1 MKAVIKEKDHDLDQI
16 TKIKE
21 KLARER
27 DSMSDVI
34 RQEFADRLVTTE
46 DENKR
51 LKNDMSE
58 LKAKNRLEI
67 ERITRDK
74 EEEMNE
80 VHKRVKQALVKKE
93 EVVAQ
98 IRVKYEAAEK
108 RADHLESLLE
118 TLRKQNTPGKHK

>member
-1 MKAVIKEKDHDLDQI
+1 MKSVLKEKDHDLDQI
-16 TKIKE
+16 TKVKE
-21 KLARER
+21 KLTRER

-34 RQEFADRLVTTE
+34 RQEFADKLVSTD

-51 LKNDMSE
+51 LKNEMSE

-67 ERITRDK
+67 DRITRDK
-74 EEEMNE
+74 EEEMAE

-93 EVVAQ
+93 EIVSQ

-118 TLRKQNTPGKHK
+118 SLRKQNAPKHK

>member
-1 MKAVIKEKDHDLDQI
+1 MIKERDRDLEQI
-16 TKIKE
+16 SKMKE
-21 KLARER
+21 KLTRER

-34 RQEFADRLVTTE
+34 RQEFADRLVSTE

-51 LKNDMSE
+51 LKSEMSE

-67 ERITRDK
+67 DRFTRDK
-74 EEEMNE
+74 EEEMAE

-93 EVVAQ
+93 EIVSQ
-98 IRVKYEAAEK
+98 TRSKYEAAEK

-118 TLRKQNTPGKHK
+118 SIRKQNTGSKNK

>member
-1 MKAVIKEKDHDLDQI
+1 MLKEKDHDLDQI
-16 TKIKE
+16 TKVKE
-21 KLARER
+21 KLTRER

-34 RQEFADRLVTTE
+34 RQEFADRLVATE

-51 LKNDMSE
+51 LKNEMSE

-67 ERITRDK
+67 DRITRDK
-74 EEEMNE
+74 EEEMAE

-93 EVVAQ
+93 EIVSQ
-98 IRVKYEAAEK
+98 IRSKYEAAEK

-118 TLRKQNTPGKHK
+118 SLRKQNTSKHK

>member
-1 MKAVIKEKDHDLDQI
+1 MIKERDRDLEQI
-16 TKIKE
+16 SKVKE
-21 KLARER
+21 KLTRER

-34 RQEFADRLVTTE
+34 RQEFADRLVSTE

-51 LKNDMSE
+51 LKSEMSE

-67 ERITRDK
+67 DRLTRDK
-74 EEEMNE
+74 EEEMAE

-93 EVVAQ
+93 EIVSQ
-98 IRVKYEAAEK
+98 IRSKYEAAEK

-118 TLRKQNTPGKHK
+118 SIRKQNTGSKNK